1 MVDPLTRLADA
12 LTAADTARA
21 AELDALAALAD
32 DQVDYLARLGE
43 RTDPATDHLEGRCV

>member
-1 MVDPLTRLADA
+1 MIDPLSRLADA
-12 LTAADTARA
+12 LAAADADRA
-21 AELDALAALAD
+21 SELEHLADLAD